1 MRRRKQRN
9 PLLMRILI
17 VSVVAHLI
25 ALPILAK
32 FGAFKK
38 IQKQFV
44 EVSTVRMAPPPPQDK
59 PEVKKEAKVK
69 PPKPAQT
76 AKKAASTTAHQ
87 QRSAAHTNLNQ
98 PKVAVAAGDAVGDT
112 GGSVEQGSGKAGEIP
127 TQKADTTKP
136 TVKETEP
143 KPETK
148 PEIKSE
154 APKTEIAAAKP
165 EPIKPA
171 PELTPVPESKH
182 DPVFTEVAQTF
193 APQPTIPDSLR
204 SEALDK
210 TVVVDITVGADGLPL
225 DVKLGESTGSD
236 DLDRIAIETA
246 HKWKFKPA
254 TRDGQPIESR
264 VRLHIEFQVN

>member
-9 PLLMRILI
+9 PLLMRILV

-44 EVSTVRMAPPPPQDK
+44 EVSMVKMAPPPPDK

-69 PPKPAQT
+69 PPKPTQT
-76 AKKAASTTAHQ
+76 AKKAANTSAHQ
-87 QRSAAHTNLNQ
+87 QRSAMRTNLNQ
-98 PKVAVAAGDAVGDT
+98 PKVAVAAGAGAGDT

-127 TQKADTTKP
+127 TPKADTTAP
-136 TVKETEP
+136 TIKEAEP

-148 PEIKSE
+148 PAMKPDAPKTEVAVAKPE
-154 APKTEIAAAKP
+154 APKTELPVVKP
-165 EPIKPA
+165 EP
-171 PELTPVPESKH
+171 KH

-210 TVVVDITVGADGLPL
+210 TVVVEITVGADGLPS
-225 DVKLGESTGSD
+225 DVKLGASTGSD
-236 DLDRIAIETA
+236 DLDRIALETA

-254 TRDGQPIESR
+254 TRDGQPIESH